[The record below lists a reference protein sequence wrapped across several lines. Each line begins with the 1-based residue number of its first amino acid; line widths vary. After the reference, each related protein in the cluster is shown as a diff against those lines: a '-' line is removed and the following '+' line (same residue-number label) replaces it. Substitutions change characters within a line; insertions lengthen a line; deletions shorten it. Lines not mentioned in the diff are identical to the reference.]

1 MRKGAARN
9 MQRISL
15 KVARGIAP
23 PQNEVQQAPV
33 YKQIRALEL
42 RRLARVRYSF
52 EIEQEIAE
60 KMAAGE
66 SVGLLR
72 EKLLGV
78 RNGTIEPPHYKGI
91 RPTGDPMRLRKKKVD
106 WAAEQRKHENRR
118 VPPEKRLYRSERELE
133 ADLADLAKGKLT
145 PTGIGTIK
153 GMLERF
159 DEELVIV
166 VLGLTQEFVRKVAAS
181 AVYRLAPDLSPKDGL
196 LLSEVLRSRLSADEG
211 MDDDP
216 TPEPVAI
223 KANVPTVKPAT
234 PAPKPLGPPVGAI
247 SVDDISGAEFMNLR
261 SKGWSIKGAWMYP
274 PGVAPAP
281 SQPPAAQSRKT
292 VVTSPVKAHV
302 AVAPDTPKPAAANK
316 KAKKTK
322 KDPALKGQRHVAL
335 SQEALERLRSNDVFK
350 SQPMA
355 TPRKKGT
362 LTLPDR
368 PGFVA
373 PPASEKINWRDETED
388 GAMWD
393 R

>member
-15 KVARGIAP
+15 KVARGTAP
-23 PQNEVQQAPV
+23 PQNHVQQAPV
-33 YKQIRALEL
+33 YKQVRALEL
-42 RRLARVRYSF
+42 RRLARVRFSF

-118 VPPEKRLYRSERELE
+118 GPPEKRLYRSERELE

-153 GMLERF
+153 GMLDRF
-159 DEELVIV
+159 DEELVMA
-166 VLGLTQEFVRKVAAS
+166 VLGLAQEFIRRVAAS
-181 AVYRLAPDLSPKDGL
+181 AIYRLAPDLSPKDGL
-196 LLSEVLRSRLSADEG
+196 LLSEVLQSRLPAEEDADPDTLLATTAE
-211 MDDDP
+211 
-216 TPEPVAI
+216 A
-223 KANVPTVKPAT
+223 KALPAT
-234 PAPKPLGPPVGAI
+234 PTEPRTAASSPPASGAI
-247 SVDDISGAEFMNLR
+247 SVDDISGAEFLNLR

-274 PGVAPAP
+274 PGVE
-281 SQPPAAQSRKT
+281 PPAVTPTSKKSAARREPTVDLEALKARRPHKEPKKRNRKT
-292 VVTSPVKAHV
+292 
-302 AVAPDTPKPAAANK
+302 APLTVNPRLVPL
-316 KAKKTK
+316 
-322 KDPALKGQRHVAL
+322 PP
-335 SQEALERLRSNDVFK
+335 EALERLRNNDAFK
-350 SQPMA
+350 SQAMA

-362 LTLPDR
+362 LALPER
-368 PGFVA
+368 PGFVT
-373 PPASEKINWRDETED
+373 PPAKTEINWRDETED